1 MELEEEDAIIADREG
16 DTATLTGNT
25 SDPGYDTDQF
35 EGALSG
41 GSGGSK
47 DGPSPSEDEKSSESY
62 KSSESEESSEEYK
75 DSNGE
80 EEDHDGEEKS
90 SD

>member
-1 MELEEEDAIIADREG
+1 MELEEEDAVIADYEG

-25 SDPGYDTDQF
+25 SDPGYDTDQS

-47 DGPSPSEDEKSSESY
+47 DGVSPSESHDEK
-62 KSSESEESSEEYK
+62 SSEEYK
-75 DSNGE
+75 DSDEE
-80 EEDHDGEEKS
+80 EEDHDGKKNH